1 MVSCHLSDQRGESK
15 RCLSRGRVFQTNS
28 TAVLS
33 LSLLGRKSWSI
44 EKKKKKKARATK
56 LVEKE
61 KEMRL
66 ERQVEVR
73 LFTAFEAILR
83 TLVFSKVKNQREQR
97 DFVKF

>member
-1 MVSCHLSDQRGESK
+1 M
-15 RCLSRGRVFQTNS
+15 
-28 TAVLS
+28 LS
-33 LSLLGRKSWSI
+33 LSLSGRTSWSI
-44 EKKKKKKARATK
+44 ERKKKKSQARATK

-61 KEMRL
+61 KEMKL

-83 TLVFSKVKNQREQR
+83 TLVFTKVKNQREQR